1 MRRVRMGFVALA
13 IGLLFWGA
21 WWLLFRASF
30 LRAPELR
37 ITGTEA
43 LQESDVRKLLLG
55 NMCASSLLCTVLGDT
70 SLLSWPSGER
80 RFAPAEAPRIASLS
94 IQTSY
99 REKTITAT
107 VTEREPIGIWCTG
120 VDDARRCVWFDPD
133 GYAIGDAPHAEGL
146 LVPLILEPT
155 HEPFPLGTLLIDPER
170 MRVLRT
176 LFEGFHA
183 ADVHPRSVTLPD
195 RIHDEVRVETSEG
208 PSLLFSLR
216 FSGEEPISAL
226 RELVRG
232 VKGVRFSDL
241 RTVDFRVEHRLYF
254 TR

>member
-1 MRRVRMGFVALA
+1 
-13 IGLLFWGA
+13 
-21 WWLLFRASF
+21 
-30 LRAPELR
+30 
-37 ITGTEA
+37 
-43 LQESDVRKLLLG
+43 
-55 NMCASSLLCTVLGDT
+55 
-70 SLLSWPSGER
+70 
-80 RFAPAEAPRIASLS
+80 
-94 IQTSY
+94 
-99 REKTITAT
+99 
-107 VTEREPIGIWCTG
+107 